1 MTPPTAQAIH
11 MPKPASLIPRRP
23 GLAFWIMLGTLGSA
37 ITTLVLLLILVEDF
51 SADYARKRAQGD
63 VHRLASNMA
72 NALNFQIN
80 ERINDLQLLA
90 HWSLFREQSIA
101 QQRAVLATLVQDS
114 SDYRWLLIA
123 SPQGI
128 IRVASLSSIEG
139 LHIPSDPWF
148 PPQFQH
154 PSVSDIHP
162 ESPPKTD
169 TSPSHLRLALQY
181 EIAVPLN
188 DRQGLLDGWLIASL
202 PAVGIEQMA
211 RHLLHEKSAPEQADL
226 MMFKDDGSV
235 FFSSH
240 DTSIRKV
247 PDAILLAL
255 QSGDAVKLQ
264 WPDRQWYFTSLQRLS
279 QHDKIQS
286 PDWQILVR
294 QPASVAMGDFTKL
307 QDQITLSAILAF
319 CALSLL
325 TFFMSRR
332 LCAPLVALRQA
343 LENPGCVDIPQSNSY
358 AEVILLSRVLAEM
371 RQLEQQDLQALAELN
386 QTLEAQVT
394 ARTQELDNVLQ
405 HAMNAFISINE
416 RGEVIDWNL
425 QASRLLGWQKSE
437 MLGQVI
443 AEPMLSPRQ
452 REWLQQQLQRHAE
465 TGAFPLLK
473 DQRITELHD
482 RHGEAIAVEVHSW
495 ISETALG
502 FRLNLIIQDVRERLT
517 IEREL
522 RDSQQRLQTITDNLP
537 VLISYID
544 GHLRYQFNNATYGL
558 WYGWSAAEL
567 HNRPVRDL
575 YPATEYAHFLPFME
589 LALQGETQRFERS
602 EQRADGVH
610 YLYSIYIPH
619 RREQEVVGFYVL
631 SQDITPRKQL
641 ELELKRHAL
650 NDPLTGLPNRRSLM
664 EQLPKAMARSSR
676 TEQMMALLFMDLDGF
691 KAIND
696 NFGHDAG
703 DELLQQ
709 FAQRIQSHLRETDTL
724 FRLAGDEFTLI
735 LENLQHGEPD
745 ACRKA
750 RQLLE
755 AMADPFVLT
764 AATVTLSS
772 SIGIACY
779 RPHAEMSA
787 EALLAHADQAMYQ
800 AKRTGKNR
808 FVVAAPE

>member
-1 MTPPTAQAIH
+1 
-11 MPKPASLIPRRP
+11 MPKPVPLIPRRP

-72 NALNFQIN
+72 SALNFQIN

-90 HWSLFREQSIA
+90 HWSLFREQSIE
-101 QQRAVLATLVQDS
+101 QQRAVLATLAQES
-114 SDYRWLLIA
+114 SDYRWLLIT
-123 SPQGI
+123 SPEGV
-128 IRVASLSSIEG
+128 IRTASLSSIEG

-148 PPQFQH
+148 PPRFQH

-169 TSPSHLRLALQY
+169 AYPGHQRLTLQY

-188 DRQGLLDGWLIASL
+188 NRQGLLDSWLIASL
-202 PAVGIEQMA
+202 PAEGIEKMA
-211 RHLLHEKSAPEQADL
+211 RNLLDEKSAPAQADL

-240 DTSIRKV
+240 DPSIRQV
-247 PDAILLAL
+247 PDAILRAL
-255 QSGDAVKLQ
+255 QSGHAAKLQ
-264 WPDRQWYFTSLQRLS
+264 WPDRQWYFTSRQQLS
-279 QHDKIQS
+279 RHDKVQS
-286 PDWQILVR
+286 PGWQILVR

-325 TFFMSRR
+325 TFLMSRR

-386 QTLEAQVT
+386 QTLEAQVQ
-394 ARTQELDNVLQ
+394 ARTQELDNVLL

-416 RGEVIDWNL
+416 QGKILDWNL
-425 QASRLLGWQKSE
+425 QASRLLGWEKAE
-437 MLGQVI
+437 VLGGPI
-443 AEPMLSPRQ
+443 PKAILSLEQ
-452 REWLQQQLQRHAE
+452 QEWLQQQLRLHAE
-465 TGAFPLLK
+465 TGAIPLLK

-482 RHGEAIAVEVHSW
+482 RHGDSIAVEVHSW

-544 GHLRYQFNNATYGL
+544 RHLRYQFNNASYGL

-567 HNRPVRDL
+567 HNRPVREL

-610 YLYSIYIPH
+610 YLFSTYIPH

-735 LENLQHGEPD
+735 LENLQHGQPD
-745 ACRKA
+745 AGRKA

-755 AMADPFVLT
+755 AMAEPFVLT

-779 RPHAEMSA
+779 RPHARMNA
-787 EALLAHADQAMYQ
+787 EALLGHADQAMYQ
-800 AKRTGKNR
+800 AKRAGKNR

>member
-1 MTPPTAQAIH
+1 
-11 MPKPASLIPRRP
+11 MPKPAPLIPRRP

-51 SADYARKRAQGD
+51 SADYAQKRARGE
-63 VHRLASNMA
+63 VYRLASNMS
-72 NALNFQIN
+72 NAVDFQLK
-80 ERINDLQLLA
+80 ERIRDLQLLS
-90 HWSLFREQSIA
+90 HWSLFREQTDD
-101 QQRAVLATLVQDS
+101 QQRAVLSTLARES
-114 SDYRWLLIA
+114 HDYNWLVIT
-123 SPQGI
+123 SPEGV

-139 LHIPSDPWF
+139 LTIPHDPWF
-148 PPQFQH
+148 PPRFQR
-154 PSVSDIHP
+154 PSISDLHP
-162 ESPPKTD
+162 EAAPRAETFPEK
-169 TSPSHLRLALQY
+169 LLQSTQF
-181 EIAVPLN
+181 ELAVPLK
-188 DRQGLLDGWLIASL
+188 DHQGLLEGWLIASL
-202 PAVGIEQMA
+202 PGRGIEQMA
-211 RHLLHEKSAPEQADL
+211 HHLLAEKSAPEQADL
-226 MMFKDDGSV
+226 MMFKSDGTV

-240 DTSIRKV
+240 DPSIRKI
-247 PDAILLAL
+247 PEPILLNL
-255 QSGDAVKLQ
+255 KNGQTRKLQ
-264 WPDRQWYFTSLQRLS
+264 WPDRQWYFTSLQSLP

-294 QPASVAMGDFTKL
+294 QPASVAMRDFSKL

-343 LENPGCVDIPQSNSY
+343 LENPGCVAIPQSNSY

-371 RQLEQQDLQALAELN
+371 RQLEQMDLQALAELN

-437 MLGQVI
+437 MLGRAI
-443 AEPMLSPRQ
+443 TEFMLSPRQ
-452 REWLQQQLQRHAE
+452 QEWLQQQLRLHAE
-465 TGAFPLLK
+465 TGVVPLLK

-495 ISETALG
+495 ISETTLG

-544 GHLRYQFNNATYGL
+544 RHLRYQFNNATYGL

-610 YLYSIYIPH
+610 HLYSIYIPH

-650 NDPLTGLPNRRSLM
+650 NDALTGLPNRRSLM

-709 FAQRIQSHLRETDTL
+709 FAQRIHSHLRETDTL

-735 LENLQHGEPD
+735 LENLQHGEQD
-745 ACRKA
+745 ACLKA

-779 RPHAEMSA
+779 RPHAEVSA
-787 EALLAHADQAMYQ
+787 EALLGHADQAMYQ
-800 AKRTGKNR
+800 AKRAGKNR

>member
-544 GHLRYQFNNATYGL
+544 RHLRYQFNNATYGL

-567 HNRPVRDL
+567 HNRPVREL

-787 EALLAHADQAMYQ
+787 EALLGHADQAMYQ
-800 AKRTGKNR
+800 AKRGGKNR

>member
-1 MTPPTAQAIH
+1 
-11 MPKPASLIPRRP
+11 MPKPATLIPRRP

-37 ITTLVLLLILVEDF
+37 VFTLVVLLILIGNF
-51 SADYARKRAQGD
+51 SSDYAQKRARGE
-63 VHRLASNMA
+63 VHRLASNMS
-72 NALNFQIN
+72 NAVDFQLE
-80 ERINDLQLLA
+80 ERIRDLQLLS
-90 HWSLFREQSIA
+90 HWSLFRKQTDE
-101 QQRAVLATLVQDS
+101 QQRSVLSTLARE
-114 SDYRWLLIA
+114 SDDYNWLVIT
-123 SPQGI
+123 SPEGV

-139 LHIPSDPWF
+139 LTVPHDPWF
-148 PPQFQH
+148 PPRFQR
-154 PSVSDIHP
+154 PSISDLHP
-162 ESPPKTD
+162 EAAPRTASFPEKLEHST
-169 TSPSHLRLALQY
+169 QY
-181 EIAVPLN
+181 ELAVPLK
-188 DRQGLLDGWLIASL
+188 DHQGRLEGWLIASL
-202 PAVGIEQMA
+202 PGRGIEQMA
-211 RHLLHEKSAPEQADL
+211 RHLLAENSAPAQADL
-226 MMFKDDGSV
+226 LMFKSDGTV

-240 DTSIRKV
+240 DPSIRKI
-247 PDAILLAL
+247 PEQILLDL
-255 QSGDAVKLQ
+255 KNGQTRKLQ
-264 WPDRQWYFTSLQRLS
+264 WPDRQWYFTSLQPLP
-279 QHDKIQS
+279 QHDTIQS

-294 QPASVAMGDFTKL
+294 QPASVAMRDFSKL

-319 CALSLL
+319 CVLSLL
-325 TFFMSRR
+325 AFVMSRR
-332 LCAPLVALRQA
+332 LSAPLVAIWQA
-343 LENPGCVDIPQSNSY
+343 LEDPGRNDIPQSNSY
-358 AEVILLSRVLAEM
+358 AEAILLSRVLAEM
-371 RQLEQQDLQALAELN
+371 RHLEQLDLQVLAELN

-405 HAMNAFISINE
+405 HAMNAFISLNE

-437 MLGQVI
+437 MLGQPI
-443 AEPMLSPRQ
+443 PEALLSPQQ
-452 REWLQQQLQRHAE
+452 RDWLQQQLQLHAE
-465 TGAFPLLK
+465 TGAIPLLK
-473 DQRITELHD
+473 DQRITELFH

-517 IEREL
+517 IERDL
-522 RDSQQRLQTITDNLP
+522 RESQQRLQTITDNLP

-544 GHLRYQFNNATYGL
+544 RHLRYQFNNATYGL
-558 WYGWSAAEL
+558 WYGWTMDEL
-567 HNRPVRDL
+567 KDRPVREL
-575 YPATEYAHFLPFME
+575 FPAEEYMFFLPFME
-589 LALQGETQRFERS
+589 QALRGEVQRFERS

-735 LENLQHGEPD
+735 LENLQHGEQD
-745 ACRKA
+745 ACLKA

-787 EALLAHADQAMYQ
+787 EALLGHADQAMYQ
-800 AKRTGKNR
+800 AKRAGKNR

>member
-1 MTPPTAQAIH
+1 MIPPRTQATH
-11 MPKPASLIPRRP
+11 MPKPAPLIPRRP

-37 ITTLVLLLILVEDF
+37 ITTLLLLLILVEDF
-51 SADYARKRAQGD
+51 FADYAQQRAQSD
-63 VHRLASNMA
+63 VYRLANQMTHA
-72 NALNFQIN
+72 VDFQLN
-80 ERINDLQLLA
+80 ERLDDLLLLA
-90 HWSLFREQSIA
+90 HWSLFREQSA
-101 QQRAVLATLVQDS
+101 DQQRRVLATLAHE
-114 SDYRWLLIA
+114 SDDYSWLLIT

-139 LHIPSDPWF
+139 LHIPADPWY
-148 PPQFQH
+148 PPRFQR
-154 PSVSDIHP
+154 PSISDIHP
-162 ESPPKTD
+162 EAPPKINA
-169 TSPSHLRLALQY
+169 SPSHLQLTMHY

-188 DRQGLLDGWLIASL
+188 NHQGLLDGWLIASL
-202 PAVGIEQMA
+202 PATRIEQMA
-211 RHLLHEKSAPEQADL
+211 RRLLQDKSAPTQADL
-226 MMFKDDGSV
+226 MMFRNDGAV

-240 DTSIRKV
+240 DASIRKI
-247 PDAILLAL
+247 PDAIRLDL
-255 QSGDAVKLQ
+255 QAGKTVKLQ
-264 WPDRQWYFTSLQRLS
+264 WPDRQWYFTSVQQLPRHAQ
-279 QHDKIQS
+279 IQY
-286 PDWQILVR
+286 PDWYILVR
-294 QPASVAMGDFTKL
+294 QPVSVAMHDFSNL
-307 QDQITLSAILAF
+307 QDRITLSAILAF

-325 TFFMSRR
+325 TYFMSRR

-343 LENPGCVDIPQSNSY
+343 LENPGCIAIPQSNSY

-371 RQLEQQDLQALAELN
+371 RHLEQLDLQVLAELN

-405 HAMNAFISINE
+405 HAMNAFISLNE

-425 QASRLLGWQKSE
+425 QASRLLGWQKAE
-437 MLGQVI
+437 MLGQPI
-443 AEPMLSPRQ
+443 PEALLSPQQ
-452 REWLQQQLQRHAE
+452 RDWLQQQLQLHAE
-465 TGAFPLLK
+465 TGAIPLLK
-473 DQRITELHD
+473 DQRITELFH

-502 FRLNLIIQDVRERLT
+502 FRLNIIIQDVRERLT
-517 IEREL
+517 IERDL
-522 RDSQQRLQTITDNLP
+522 RESQQRLQTITDNLP
-537 VLISYID
+537 VLIAYID
-544 GHLRYQFNNATYGL
+544 RHLRYQFNNATYGL
-558 WYGWSAAEL
+558 WYGWTMEEL
-567 HNRPVRDL
+567 KDRPVREL
-575 YPATEYAHFLPFME
+575 FPAEEYMFFLPFME
-589 LALQGETQRFERS
+589 QALRGEVQRFERS

-745 ACRKA
+745 ARLKA
-750 RQLLE
+750 QQLLE

-764 AATVTLSS
+764 TATVRLSS

-779 RPHAEMSA
+779 APHAEVSA
-787 EALLAHADQAMYQ
+787 ETLLGDADQAMYR
-800 AKRTGKNR
+800 AKRTGKNQ
-808 FVVAAPE
+808 FVVAQPE

>member
-1 MTPPTAQAIH
+1 

-114 SDYRWLLIA
+114 SNYRWLLIA

-240 DTSIRKV
+240 DTSIRKI

-544 GHLRYQFNNATYGL
+544 RHLRYQFNNATYGL

-567 HNRPVRDL
+567 HNRPVREL

-709 FAQRIQSHLRETDTL
+709 FAQRIESHLRETDTL

>member
-1 MTPPTAQAIH
+1 M
-11 MPKPASLIPRRP
+11 
-23 GLAFWIMLGTLGSA
+23 
-37 ITTLVLLLILVEDF
+37 
-51 SADYARKRAQGD
+51 
-63 VHRLASNMA
+63 
-72 NALNFQIN
+72 
-80 ERINDLQLLA
+80 
-90 HWSLFREQSIA
+90 
-101 QQRAVLATLVQDS
+101 
-114 SDYRWLLIA
+114 
-123 SPQGI
+123 
-128 IRVASLSSIEG
+128 
-139 LHIPSDPWF
+139 
-148 PPQFQH
+148 
-154 PSVSDIHP
+154 
-162 ESPPKTD
+162 
-169 TSPSHLRLALQY
+169 
-181 EIAVPLN
+181 
-188 DRQGLLDGWLIASL
+188 
-202 PAVGIEQMA
+202 
-211 RHLLHEKSAPEQADL
+211 
-226 MMFKDDGSV
+226 
-235 FFSSH
+235 
-240 DTSIRKV
+240 
-247 PDAILLAL
+247 
-255 QSGDAVKLQ
+255 
-264 WPDRQWYFTSLQRLS
+264 
-279 QHDKIQS
+279 
-286 PDWQILVR
+286 
-294 QPASVAMGDFTKL
+294 
-307 QDQITLSAILAF
+307 
-319 CALSLL
+319 
-325 TFFMSRR
+325 
-332 LCAPLVALRQA
+332 
-343 LENPGCVDIPQSNSY
+343 
-358 AEVILLSRVLAEM
+358 
-371 RQLEQQDLQALAELN
+371 
-386 QTLEAQVT
+386 
-394 ARTQELDNVLQ
+394 
-405 HAMNAFISINE
+405 
-416 RGEVIDWNL
+416 
-425 QASRLLGWQKSE
+425 
-437 MLGQVI
+437 
-443 AEPMLSPRQ
+443 
-452 REWLQQQLQRHAE
+452 QQQLRLHAE
-465 TGAFPLLK
+465 TGVVPLLK

-495 ISETALG
+495 ISETTLG

-544 GHLRYQFNNATYGL
+544 RHLRYQFNNATYGL

-664 EQLPKAMARSSR
+664 EQQPKAMARSSR

-735 LENLQHGEPD
+735 LENLQHGEQD
-745 ACRKA
+745 ACLKA

-787 EALLAHADQAMYQ
+787 EALLGHAEQAMYQ
-800 AKRTGKNR
+800 AKRAGKNR